1 MVDKIEYIVFAVAL
15 FFIVSIT
22 VSLIV
27 IHWQKAIAMLKNIM
41 SHTLWLTLWIPS
53 FFVSFKLALLI
64 PAAWLGYILFHYERK
79 NLKVKASQAAK
90 AA

>member
-1 MVDKIEYIVFAVAL
+1 MIDKIEYYVFAVVL

-27 IHWQKAIAMLKNIM
+27 IHWEKVMAMLKNIM
-41 SHTLWLTLWIPS
+41 SHMLWLTLWIPS

-64 PAAWLGYILFHYERK
+64 PAAWLGYALFHYERK
-79 NLKVKASQAAK
+79 NLKVKADQAAK